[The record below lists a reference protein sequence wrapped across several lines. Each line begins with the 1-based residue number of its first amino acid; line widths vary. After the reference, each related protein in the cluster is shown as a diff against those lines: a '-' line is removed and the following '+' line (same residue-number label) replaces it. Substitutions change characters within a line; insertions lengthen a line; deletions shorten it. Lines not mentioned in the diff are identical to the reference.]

1 MHARLPPMDHPD
13 VGSIPSTDELS
24 APDVLVNNYEELLH
38 EVNSTDKAKTA
49 QIYQL
54 LVARDRVAAV
64 GRAGSP
70 IPFSVADRIC
80 RLDAELKNALDRIAL
95 EESPN
100 LEELC
105 RAVQPP
111 QQNWWWCAKPT
122 PNPLWTIAAVLLL
135 TLSITMITDFTR
147 RVLSADPEGVGILS
161 IAIQAAL
168 AVAASSTFSESGRRF
183 LERVFWRHMPSRF
196 LAQSKFGTALILALI
211 VAISWKW
218 GPNWLGVYYNNKAFC
233 DAFQPEC
240 LAKRADGQ
248 RLFMRAI
255 ALNPAEPVWHFNVG
269 VLYESSYEYDK
280 ATAEYQ
286 KAISLSPSYVRAY
299 ANLARLLVL
308 SNQPLAG
315 LRAAVDGM
323 QNAPHADP
331 ALPTLEKDLAW
342 AEDQLGFYKDAN
354 KDVMSA
360 LQSSDRDL
368 RPSAYCV
375 LAKIY
380 THWRKEA
387 EARHAWEMF
396 TSSVNDPSIHPSI
409 IEPDCTRL
417 AEAQSYERK

>member
-1 MHARLPPMDHPD
+1 MDYPD
-13 VGSIPSTDELS
+13 VGSTPSTDELS
-24 APDVLVNNYEELLH
+24 PLDVLVSKYEELLH
-38 EVNSTDKAKTA
+38 EVCSTDKGKTA

-54 LVARDRVAAV
+54 LVARDGVAAA
-64 GRAGSP
+64 GCAGSP
-70 IPFSVADRIC
+70 ISFSVADRIC
-80 RLDAELKNALDRIAL
+80 RLDTELKSVLDRIAL
-95 EESPN
+95 EGSPN
-100 LEELC
+100 LEELR

-111 QQNWWWCAKPT
+111 ERNWWWYTKRT
-122 PNPLWTIAAVLLL
+122 PNPLWTVAAVLLL

-183 LERVFWRHMPSRF
+183 LERVFWRHMPARF
-196 LAQSKFGTALILALI
+196 LAQSKFGTALILAFI
-211 VAISWKW
+211 VAIAWRW
-218 GPNWLGVYYNNKAFC
+218 GPNWLGLYYNNKAFC

-240 LAKRADGQ
+240 LAKRAEAQ
-248 RLFMRAI
+248 RLFRRAI

-286 KAISLSPSYVRAY
+286 EAISLSPSYARAY
-299 ANLARLLVL
+299 ANLARLFVL

-323 QNAPHADP
+323 QNAPHADQ
-331 ALPTLEKDLAW
+331 AIPTLEKDLAW
-342 AEDQLGFYKDAN
+342 AEDQLGFYNDA
-354 KDVMSA
+354 KKHVMGA

-375 LAKIY
+375 LAKVY

-396 TSSVNDPSIHPSI
+396 TSSVSDPSIHPPM

-417 AEAQSYERK
+417 AEAESHEAK